1 MELFLPEPQP
11 ENSLN
16 TITEFMTGLCWFVSQ
31 CSDHGPLL
39 SDVQCPRATISYVLS
54 VWSCYGQKSKSVSC
68 HSVLKRN
75 RSPIYVV
82 NFRAFFFNDLALFFI
97 IKKMK
102 SMPCLV
108 FLKPH
113 FLSAFASCRQDVQA
127 ERLLSISISLF
138 WGDPQWAGGPASLR
152 LVLCMTSSLP
162 TVDLAWVRST
172 CS

>member
-82 NFRAFFFNDLALFFI
+82 NFRAFFLMIWHYFLSLRKWN
-97 IKKMK
+97 
-102 SMPCLV
+102 PCLAWS
-108 FLKPH
+108 FWSLT
-113 FLSAFASCRQDVQA
+113 SCR
-127 ERLLSISISLF
+127 LLQVAVRMSRQRDCSPSRSPCSEETHSGLGAQHLSD
-138 WGDPQWAGGPASLR
+138 W
-152 LVLCMTSSLP
+152 TS
-162 TVDLAWVRST
+162 AWHPHYPKWT
-172 CS
+172 WHE